1 MSPRA
6 NAVTLTGVRAGY
18 GATPVL
24 SETNLTLASG
34 ECLAVTG
41 PNGGG
46 KSTLLGLLVG
56 LLRPFTGQVEI
67 HGSSPRRARGRI
79 GYLPQAARLDLEF
92 PLTVRDLTAMGR
104 LRSTWL
110 PQRLRAA
117 DRAAVADLLR
127 WVGLA
132 ELAARPVAA
141 LSTGQR
147 RRVLLARALAT
158 EPDLLVLDEPEAG
171 IDAESA
177 ERLQQLLSSL
187 IGSMTVVVASHDIEG
202 IATLATCGVTVDHG
216 LTPWSGNGGQD
227 EPSRGVGDP
236 PDETDGRFPEH
247 AGAIGG
253 SV

>member
-1 MSPRA
+1 MSPKT
-6 NAVTLTGVRAGY
+6 NAVTLAGVRAGY
-18 GATPVL
+18 GSIPVL
-24 SETNLTLASG
+24 SEANLTLATG

-56 LLRPFTGQVEI
+56 LLRPFAGTVEI
-67 HGSSPRRARGRI
+67 HGRPPRRARGRV
-79 GYLPQAARLDLEF
+79 GYMPQAAQLDLEF

-104 LRSTWL
+104 IRSTWL

-117 DRAAVADLLR
+117 DRAAVTELLR

-202 IATLATCGVTVDHG
+202 IATLATRGVTVDHD
-216 LTPWSGNGGQD
+216 LRPWSDNREQA
-227 EPSRGVGDP
+227 EPLRGVGEP
-236 PDETDGRFPEH
+236 QASTDGRLPEH
-247 AGAIGG
+247 AGAMGG

>member
-1 MSPRA
+1 MSST

-24 SETNLTLASG
+24 SEVNLTLAAG
-34 ECLAVTG
+34 EFLAVTG

-56 LLRPFTGQVEI
+56 LLRPFTGEVEI
-67 HGSSPRRARGRI
+67 HGRSPHRARGRI

-92 PLTVRDLTAMGR
+92 PMTVRDLTAMGR
-104 LRSTWL
+104 IRSTWL

-117 DRAAVADLLR
+117 DRAAVTELLR

-177 ERLQQLLSSL
+177 ERLQKLLSSL

-202 IATLATCGVTVDHG
+202 TASLATCGVTVDHG
-216 LTPWSGNGGQD
+216 LTPWSGNGEQH
-227 EPSRGVGDP
+227 ESVRRGGDP
-236 PDETDGRFPEH
+236 PSNAGDRVPEH
-247 AGAIGG
+247 AGPIGG
-253 SV
+253 SM

>member
-1 MSPRA
+1 MSSP

-24 SETNLTLASG
+24 SEANLTLASG

-56 LLRPFTGQVEI
+56 LVRPFAGTVEI
-67 HGSSPRRARGRI
+67 HGRSPRRARGRI

-92 PLTVRDLTAMGR
+92 PMTVRDLTAMGR
-104 LRSTWL
+104 IRSTWL

-117 DRAAVADLLR
+117 DRAAVTELLR

-177 ERLQQLLSSL
+177 ERLQKLLSSL
-187 IGSMTVVVASHDIEG
+187 IGSVTVVVASHDIEG
-202 IATLATCGVTVDHG
+202 TASLATCGVTVDHG
-216 LTPWSGNGGQD
+216 LTPWSGDGQQDDSPRRAGGP
-227 EPSRGVGDP
+227 PSNTGDHL
-236 PDETDGRFPEH
+236 PEH
-247 AGAIGG
+247 ASPIGG
-253 SV
+253 SM